1 MRRAAV
7 HVVVLLLRGLS
18 EKVTE
23 VGHPCSSLGLLGLP
37 RGSWAFF
44 GEGPCRGCRAH
55 SQAASR
61 ESLKGRR
68 CPVWT
73 SPTKEILGKGGFVG
87 VSL

>member
-44 GEGPCRGCRAH
+44 GEGPCSVG
-55 SQAASR
+55 AAGLIPKQLPGKVSR
-61 ESLKGRR
+61 D
-68 CPVWT
+68 
-73 SPTKEILGKGGFVG
+73 
-87 VSL
+87 